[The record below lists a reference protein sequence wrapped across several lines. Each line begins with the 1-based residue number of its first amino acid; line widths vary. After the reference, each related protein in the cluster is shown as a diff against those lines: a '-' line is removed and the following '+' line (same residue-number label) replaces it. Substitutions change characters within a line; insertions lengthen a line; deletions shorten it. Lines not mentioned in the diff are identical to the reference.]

1 MRLPTERKKI
11 YQKLKNM
18 VLSMPKGE
26 SLRLPTERELAA
38 QFGCARITVRNALK
52 LLGEEFSITSMPS
65 KGTFVTDRTS
75 GTKTVSMLIPC
86 AGHLLYTLS
95 YEIVASNIFS
105 AYYGI
110 MRATASKGFNAALL
124 PFSETNRLEA
134 PDMTQLE
141 KLSHDSLLYIPGAD
155 WYHDYF
161 TFFDSI
167 GCRIVAGG
175 TSDEL
180 MGYSDKWHIQVPD
193 TRETIA
199 NAVHRLR
206 STGCGKIAFVSDFPP
221 IASIPEAFADAGE
234 NAPES
239 SFITLDENIPHEKQI
254 RNHWD
259 ELHFDGMI
267 YQPSM
272 FPRVN
277 MHESLAVNLRLP
289 ASVKILIIDDW
300 KTNRDM
306 LYPCGVFKYDRRK
319 LGMLAAELLMSRE
332 FIPGISYHEADYIS
346 SDQLKSESGESPEF

>member
-52 LLGEEFSITSMPS
+52 LLGEDFPITSIPS
-65 KGTFVTDRTS
+65 KGTFVTDRAS

-95 YEIVASNIFS
+95 YEIVASNIFA

-110 MRATASKGFNAALL
+110 MRATASKGFNAALI
-124 PFSETNRLEA
+124 PFSETNKIDK

-141 KLSHDSLLYIPGAD
+141 KLSHNSLLYIPGAD

-180 MGYSDKWHIQVPD
+180 MMYSDKWHIQVPD
-193 TRETIA
+193 TRETIG
-199 NAVHRLR
+199 NAVRRLR
-206 STGCGKIAFVSDFPP
+206 NTGCGKIVFVSDFPP
-221 IASIPEAFADAGE
+221 IASIAEAFSDAGE
-234 NAPES
+234 DTSES

-254 RNHWD
+254 RKHWD
-259 ELHFDGMI
+259 ELRFDGMI
-267 YQPSM
+267 YQPSI

-277 MHESLAVNLRLP
+277 MHEQLTVNLRLP
-289 ASVKILIIDDW
+289 PYVKILILDDW

-306 LYPCGVFKYDRRK
+306 LSPCGVFKYDRRK
-319 LGMLAAELLMSRE
+319 LGMLAAELLMSKK
-332 FIPGISYHEADYIS
+332 FTPGISCHEADYLS
-346 SDQLKSESGESPEF
+346 PDQLKSEAGEYPEL